1 MRAPNISK
9 ETGEEILE
17 YYKNGFTL
25 KEIAEIT
32 GVQKSTLNSWLTRT
46 LPEGMRNRKRGPKP
60 GSTNNTLEKTTEDK
74 VHDIEE
80 AISTLGEANIK
91 AAESHY
97 KDLARQEPRPVV
109 VKEKTL
115 KDFTAREMI
124 KHLYN
129 MGYRI
134 DNNQLVVLQKVPV
147 KVNDIIN
154 G

>member
-1 MRAPNISK
+1 MRESIISK

-25 KEIAEIT
+25 QEIAEIT
-32 GVQKSTLNSWLTRT
+32 GVKKPTINTWLTRT
-46 LPEGMRNRKRGPKP
+46 LPEGMRNRKRGRRP
-60 GSTNNTLEKTTEDK
+60 GSKNDKPEKTTEDK
-74 VHDIEE
+74 LHDIEE
-80 AISTLGEANIK
+80 VISTLGEANVK
-91 AAESHY
+91 AMESHY
-97 KDLARQEPRPVV
+97 KDLVQEPRPVV

-115 KDFTAREMI
+115 KDFQARDMI

-134 DNNQLVVLQKVPV
+134 ENNQLVVLQKVPV
-147 KVNDIIN
+147 KINDIIN

>member
-1 MRAPNISK
+1 MRASTISK

-25 KEIAEIT
+25 REISEIT
-32 GVQKSTLNSWLTRT
+32 GIHKSTVNYWLTHA
-46 LPEGMRNRKRGPKP
+46 LPEEMRNRKRGPRPSSKNNKP
-60 GSTNNTLEKTTEDK
+60 EKTAEDK
-74 VHDIEE
+74 PHDIEE
-80 AISTLGEANIK
+80 AVSALGEANAK
-91 AAESHY
+91 DVESHG
-97 KDLARQEPRPVV
+97 KDLAHQEPHLIV

-115 KDFTAREMI
+115 KDFQARDMI

-134 DNNQLVVLQKVPV
+134 ENNQLVVLQKVPV
-147 KVNDIIN
+147 KINDIIN

>member
-1 MRAPNISK
+1 MSRPIISK

-17 YYKNGFTL
+17 YYKNHFTL

-32 GVQKSTLNSWLTRT
+32 GIHLSTVNTWLSRN
-46 LPEGMRNRKRGPKP
+46 LPEGVRNRKRGRRLDSKNGKP
-60 GSTNNTLEKTTEDK
+60 EKTAEDK
-74 VHDIEE
+74 LHDIEK
-80 AISTLGEANIK
+80 AISTLGEADAK
-91 AAESHY
+91 VVEGHY
-97 KDLARQEPRPVV
+97 GDRADQKPHPAV

-134 DNNQLVVLQKVPV
+134 ENNQLVVLQKVPV

-154 G
+154 E